1 MTMASVTAAQRGEA
15 AHAECDA
22 FLAARPSRQVLDR
35 INDKWVALILVPL
48 QPNQNLPFSDPCERD
63 LLVLSS

>member
-1 MTMASVTAAQRGEA
+1 MAMVTAAQRGEA

-35 INDKWVALILVPL
+35 ISDKWVALILVPL
-48 QPNQNLPFSDPCERD
+48 QPN
-63 LLVLSS
+63 